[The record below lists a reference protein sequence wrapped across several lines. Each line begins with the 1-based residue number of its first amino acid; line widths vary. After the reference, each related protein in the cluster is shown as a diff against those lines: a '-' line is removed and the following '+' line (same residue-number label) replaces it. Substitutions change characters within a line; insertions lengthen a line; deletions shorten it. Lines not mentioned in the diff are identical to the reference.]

1 MPRALRIE
9 HSGIDLSVMNR
20 GNWQKA
26 TASAIVLDV
35 AADVVVVTH
44 RDEEEIALIHKE

>member
-1 MPRALRIE
+1 MDTLLGN
-9 HSGIDLSVMNR
+9 GIFPSKSHT
-20 GNWQKA
+20 GSI
-26 TASAIVLDV
+26 ASAIVLDV